1 MRNVPIYRQVGYTLT
16 ELMIVVTILAIVAAI
31 VVPAA
36 TSTGS
41 DKQLQLVAEEFAAA
55 MRFARSESIRT
66 GDPHGFRFL
75 TNQYRIRVFSTDTS
89 GSPWTWVWDVYH
101 PVSKQLYDYTFPA
114 DLAVTTTPVTHAPVY
129 RGTCNRSGVVYFDAN
144 GTPWCLE
151 PETILLDSYRL
162 NITTDA
168 GQASVN
174 LDGITGRVTVQ

>member
-1 MRNVPIYRQVGYTLT
+1 M
-16 ELMIVVTILAIVAAI
+16 
-31 VVPAA
+31 
-36 TSTGS
+36 
-41 DKQLQLVAEEFAAA
+41 
-55 MRFARSESIRT
+55 
-66 GDPHGFRFL
+66 
-75 TNQYRIRVFSTDTS
+75 
-89 GSPWTWVWDVYH
+89 
-101 PVSKQLYDYTFPA
+101 
-114 DLAVTTTPVTHAPVY
+114 THAPVY